1 MDAFCSICGHRWDTR
16 DPGVRY
22 IYSEGT
28 WECTDEGLCFDRR
41 ALNSLEGDAARS
53 PEYAKEGDRAQ

>member
-22 IYSEGT
+22 IYGEGT
-28 WECTDEGLCFDRR
+28 WECTDEGLCFDRKPM
-41 ALNSLEGDAARS
+41 AAADVVLRHFVVV
-53 PEYAKEGDRAQ
+53 PKEGDHG